1 MISFDREELIFQKLQ
16 KNSIFSPL
24 KRLPR
29 ITKEFDV
36 VWIKQTFYENVQ
48 ENSILV
54 ELNKLSR
61 NEEKILFD
69 CEWNQRVD

>member
-54 ELNKLSR
+54 ELNKFSR